1 MAGPIYKFYQSRFTE
16 SFYQLSETEQN
27 ALQVKGQEALKKV
40 GGKTILACS
49 PVWSTENWLLCGVEE
64 FPDTEAVQNYA
75 LLLYQLGHYRYF
87 EGTSML
93 AVKWPPS

>member
-16 SFYQLSETEQN
+16 SFYQLSEAEQN
-27 ALQVKGQEALKKV
+27 ALQAKGQEALKKV
-40 GGKTILACS
+40 GGKTVLACS
-49 PVWSTENWLLCGVEE
+49 PAWSTENWLLCGVEE
-64 FPDTEAVQNYA
+64 LPDTEAVQNYA